1 MHEVDLPFTILAF
14 PDGPSSQHEH
24 SDAQN
29 IRYAM
34 ASAQI
39 LPRKA
44 QLITTETHMHSQQPP
59 HRARSVSFDPSLEP
73 SDPAI
78 PATTAYGT
86 LDPTKFT
93 LSSPPR
99 PSHRP
104 PVRPHLSGHSEHQPL
119 LPSTQPPADTVM
131 GKISSDLIPFPGLSA
146 LFRWFG
152 ARRSLELPLSPD
164 VVSTS
169 FLFECLTS
177 FAFRKPT
184 QVRVHSPSVDGR
196 DLFIQGC
203 ITSTGPELQVAERI
217 CHWRSCDA
225 SASGSASWKIG
236 ARFLVRSSVQ

>member
-1 MHEVDLPFTILAF
+1 
-14 PDGPSSQHEH
+14 
-24 SDAQN
+24 
-29 IRYAM
+29 
-34 ASAQI
+34 
-39 LPRKA
+39 
-44 QLITTETHMHSQQPP
+44 MHSQQPP
-59 HRARSVSFDPSLEP
+59 RRARSVSPDRSLEP

-78 PATTAYGT
+78 PATNAYGT
-86 LDPTKFT
+86 FDPTKFT

-104 PVRPHLSGHSEHQPL
+104 PARSSGPHSSHLSVQSQHQPL

-131 GKISSDLIPFPGLSA
+131 GKVSSDLIPLPGFAA

-152 ARRSLELPLSPD
+152 SWRSAELPPSHDP
-164 VVSTS
+164 VSTS
-169 FLFECLTS
+169 FLVGCLTS
-177 FAFRKPT
+177 FAFRKPA
-184 QVRVHSPSVDGR
+184 QVRLHSPSADGK

-203 ITSTGPELQVAERI
+203 ITSTGPELQVPERV